1 MVRKALP
8 QARRGRRHQRSTLK
22 GNEKAPVCPGLF
34 FNRCEIENSRLS
46 LCFGSGSRHGS
57 HFLAT
62 GALDAGSLALQIAQ
76 VIQPRTAHFTFAN
89 DFDRADC
96 WRLHRENALDATA
109 KADPASRK
117 GSTSPPAVIECH

>member
-1 MVRKALP
+1 LP
-8 QARRGRRHQRSTLK
+8 GI
-22 GNEKAPVCPGLF
+22 F

-76 VIQPRTAHFTFAN
+76 VIQPRSAHFTFAN

-96 WRLHRENALDATA
+96 WRVQRENAFDANA
-109 KADPASRK
+109 KADPES
-117 GSTSPPAVIECH
+117 